1 MRCLHCGEQ
10 LALLKK
16 FTDGEF
22 CTAEHRTVYFE
33 TQQKLI
39 IERLSDS
46 NKRFQRFKRPPP
58 KPVPPTPKVELD
70 PPFAPCALGHP
81 CEIYNWAA
89 PARAFQ
95 LAFLADDLLI
105 VPPDYKF
112 KGRDIRVVRLT
123 PGLPVS
129 QVQPISAVTPKI
141 PLAGPLPAQT
151 PNPRIPSFS
160 RTTSSRPGG
169 LSRFGTA
176 IQSRA
181 REGVADPRVAGFH
194 PIGSS
199 QQHTESGLSS
209 SLSHTAAQVEP
220 APLFWTKLFRP
231 RARPAMDCETVRSEQ
246 IAPHPVDPVSR
257 VALGMPAA
265 TPAPGRK
272 QTLVPAFLDRAIR
285 IRPRQGVADPLV
297 RDYEFIDAGPAAAA
311 PDGWIGPNLPPPAI
325 REPEPVFLGQ
335 VFRMRARGPVQWKND
350 GADGMGT
357 GDAPEPLQ
365 SPVRL
370 PRLPGV
376 LASAVAPVF
385 LDRAFRMRP
394 RNGVVDLWVG
404 SYQIISAGAT
414 ESLASPPALGTL
426 PALIGECR
434 PEPVGRFCRLSPKG
448 PALPAGLA
456 SSDRI
461 GQGELEALL
470 STPATGALPVEVVT
484 NCSPVL
490 VHRMYRMRPRAA
502 MPSEGLP
509 EFERLATGAPSGL
522 SPSVTKYATPDAVI
536 AERELSTSEQPFRI
550 RPRSAVQTKSLAAFE
565 QISTGN
571 RDALISPASKGSL
584 PANIIGERQPVWL
597 DRFFRM
603 RPKSAVSTSSQAPL
617 EQIPAGG
624 PATLLSA
631 ARRGSLPANIVGTCE
646 PVWLDRTY
654 KMRPRPAVPAAD
666 QAAYERIPT
675 GVPDALLS
683 VPAKNGL
690 PADIIGDREP
700 VWLDRTYKM
709 RPRTAVPA
717 AALARFESVPTGDS
731 IAPVS
736 TVSKCGVP
744 AIASGER
751 TPIWL
756 NRFYSMRPRKAAADE
771 DLALFEQ
778 VATGEPGALV
788 PSTSKSV
795 LPAQVISD
803 LAPVWLD
810 RMFKMRPKTAV
821 AAKDLAAFE
830 IVSPGD
836 PDALLSAAF
845 KGGLPVHI
853 VDEPAPVWLDRM
865 FKMRPKTAVAAKD
878 LAVFEEVSTGDAD
891 ALLSAASKNSL
902 PAEIIGGLSLVWLD
916 RMFKMRPKM
925 AVAAKGLAAF
935 EKVST
940 GNPNALLS
948 PASKNSLP
956 AGIIGGLS
964 LVWLDRMFKM
974 RPKTAVA
981 GKDLAVFEDVSTG
994 DPDALLSAVSKNSL
1008 PADIIGEVAPV
1019 WLDRMYKMR
1028 PKPAVLAVDLAPY
1041 EQILPGGSESLQSH
1055 PALGAIPAGLVGAR
1069 EPVRVTHIYR
1079 MRPRNGVQDGRL
1091 SVYERLLTGPAES
1104 LQSDPELARLARIE
1118 AGEASPDFVQ
1128 RMFRPRPK
1136 SGAGIE
1142 TALTMLQLPTG
1153 ASELRIPSARL
1164 GTLPVSV
1171 VSEVIPQ
1178 WLDKPYR
1185 MRPRAGVSC
1194 NGFYHRAP
1202 VDMEE
1207 LTDCAHTVPAMPMG
1221 PNTQCAPALVQD
1233 PFRTPLRNPVNGTG
1247 VYTQVATG
1255 APATIRVE
1263 TVMPKM
1269 PAILMRQSRADRQE
1283 GPPKRRPPAGPAGPR
1298 MRGGMKP
1305 LEPVAIVQDPVA
1317 DEEPVPEPAQMAL
1330 APEPVEPW
1338 TILENSGP
1346 ADAMPLDMTEALGA
1360 EIPFRGALSNPILDA
1375 SDVALEIP
1383 MPARRLAP
1391 AMPGHSSCYRVM
1403 QAYQMQPALPWQRPC
1418 QIAPRAAAVMT
1429 PSIAFVVVPDQQFAR
1444 KGGLLRRYAERA
1456 AQLWVSIPRD
1466 WRWAAAGVAVFV
1478 GIFLHSTLNQG
1489 QDSAELKNMQ
1499 VASFSDNPLPPLQT
1513 AVKKDWNIF
1522 QIDLVGRAAVEMH
1535 DDFNSGLG
1543 AWQGGGDWAKS
1554 WDRDSASG
1562 VHVGSLALY
1571 LPSLALSDY
1580 DLDFRGEIA
1589 KKALG
1594 WVVRAPDLNNYYA
1607 VRLEEADSSSLP
1619 AIYIVRYAVIGGKE
1633 GPRTRVRLA
1642 LPMGK
1647 DAAYHVNMGV
1657 REQFFTLSVQGHV
1670 VDFWSDDRLKTG
1682 GIGFFSGKGEQSR
1695 IESVQLTHQYD
1706 ALGKLC
1712 AYLFPRGNPNQELRS
1727 SQQ

>member
-1 MRCLHCGEQ
+1 
-10 LALLKK
+10 LLKK

-58 KPVPPTPKVELD
+58 KPVPPTPKVEVD

-105 VPPDYKF
+105 VPPEYKF

-129 QVQPISAVTPKI
+129 QVQPISALTPKI
-141 PLAGPLPAQT
+141 PLARPLPAQT
-151 PNPRIPSFS
+151 PSLRIPPFS
-160 RTTSSRPGG
+160 RTISARPGG
-169 LSRFGTA
+169 LSTVGAT
-176 IQSRA
+176 IQSRTSQ
-181 REGVADPRVAGFH
+181 GVADP
-194 PIGSS
+194 
-199 QQHTESGLSS
+199 SGPSS
-209 SLSHTAAQVEP
+209 SLPHTAAQVEP
-220 APLFWTKLFRP
+220 APLFLTKLIRP
-231 RARPAMDCETVRSEQ
+231 RARTAMDCEAVRSEQ
-246 IAPHPVDPVSR
+246 IAPHAVDPVSR
-257 VALGMPAA
+257 VAFGMPAA
-265 TPAPGRK
+265 APTAGSK

-285 IRPRQGVADPLV
+285 IRPRIGVADPLA
-297 RDYEFIDAGPAAAA
+297 RDYEFIDAGPASAA
-311 PDGWIGPNLPPPAI
+311 PDGWIGPNLPPQAI
-325 REPEPVFLGQ
+325 PEPVPVFFGQ

-350 GADGMGT
+350 GSDGMGT

-370 PRLPGV
+370 PGVPGV
-376 LASAVAPVF
+376 LASAMAPVF

-394 RNGVVDLWVG
+394 RNGVLDLWVG
-404 SYQIISAGAT
+404 SYQIISAGAA

-426 PALIGECR
+426 PPLIGECR
-434 PEPVGRFCRLSPKG
+434 PEPVGRFYRLSPKG

-484 NCSPVL
+484 NCSPAL
-490 VHRMYRMRPRAA
+490 VDRMYRMRPRTAV
-502 MPSEGLP
+502 PSEGLP
-509 EFERLATGAPSGL
+509 EFERLPTGAPTDL
-522 SPSVTKYATPDAVI
+522 SPSLTKNASPDAVI

-550 RPRSAVQTKSLAAFE
+550 RPRSAVQTKTLAAFE
-565 QISTGN
+565 QISTGD
-571 RDALISPASKGSL
+571 RDALLSPASKGSL

-603 RPKSAVSTSSQAPL
+603 RPKSAVSTTAQAPL

-631 ARRGSLPANIVGTCE
+631 AWRGGLPANIVGTCE
-646 PVWLDRTY
+646 PVWLDRPY

-683 VPAKNGL
+683 ASAKNGL

-717 AALARFESVPTGDS
+717 AALAQFESVPTGDS

-751 TPIWL
+751 TPIL
-756 NRFYSMRPRKAAADE
+756 LDRFYSMRPRKAAADE
-771 DLALFEQ
+771 DQALFEQ
-778 VATGEPGALV
+778 VATGGPGALV
-788 PSTSKSV
+788 PSASKSV

-821 AAKDLAAFE
+821 AAKDLSAFE
-830 IVSPGD
+830 IVSTGD
-836 PDALLSAAF
+836 PGALLSAAF
-845 KGGLPVHI
+845 KNGLPVHI
-853 VDEPAPVWLDRM
+853 VGAPAPVWLDRM
-865 FKMRPKTAVAAKD
+865 FKMRPKTAVASKD
-878 LAVFEEVSTGDAD
+878 
-891 ALLSAASKNSL
+891 
-902 PAEIIGGLSLVWLD
+902 
-916 RMFKMRPKM
+916 
-925 AVAAKGLAAF
+925 LAAF
-935 EKVST
+935 EKVSA
-940 GNPNALLS
+940 GNPDALVS

-956 AGIIGGLS
+956 AGIIGGPS

-981 GKDLAVFEDVSTG
+981 SKDLASFEKVSTG
-994 DPDALLSAVSKNSL
+994 NPDALVSPASKNSL
-1008 PADIIGEVAPV
+1008 PADIIGGVAPV

-1028 PKPAVLAVDLAPY
+1028 PKPAVLDADLAPY
-1041 EQILPGGSESLQSH
+1041 EQIVPGGSESLQSH
-1055 PALGAIPAGLVGAR
+1055 AALGAIPAGLIGAR
-1069 EPVRVTHIYR
+1069 EPVQVTHIYR
-1079 MRPRNGVQDGRL
+1079 MRPRNGIQDGHL

-1118 AGEASPDFVQ
+1118 ASETSPDFVQ

-1207 LTDCAHTVPAMPMG
+1207 LTDCAHAVPAMPIG
-1221 PNTQCAPALVQD
+1221 PNTQCAPAVVQH

-1247 VYTQVATG
+1247 MYTQVATG

-1263 TVMPKM
+1263 TMMPNM

-1283 GPPKRRPPAGPAGPR
+1283 GPPKRRPPAGPTGPR
-1298 MRGGMKP
+1298 MRGAMKP
-1305 LEPVAIVQDPVA
+1305 LEPVAIAQDTVV
-1317 DEEPVPEPAQMAL
+1317 DEEPVPEPAKMAI
-1330 APEPVEPW
+1330 APEPREPW
-1338 TILENSGP
+1338 TILENSAP
-1346 ADAMPLDMTEALGA
+1346 ADAMPLDITEALGA

-1375 SDVALEIP
+1375 SDIALEIP

-1391 AMPGHSSCYRVM
+1391 AMPGHSSCYRLV

-1418 QIAPRAAAVMT
+1418 QIPPRPAAVMT
-1429 PSIAFVVVPDQQFAR
+1429 PSIAFAVVPDQQFAR

-1513 AVKKDWNIF
+1513 AVKKDWKIF
-1522 QIDLVGRAAVEMH
+1522 RIDLVGRAAVEMH

-1543 AWQGGGDWAKS
+1543 AWQGAGDWANS
-1554 WDRDSASG
+1554 WARDRASG
-1562 VHVGSLALY
+1562 VQVGALALY
-1571 LPSLALSDY
+1571 RPSLALSDY
-1580 DLDFRGEIA
+1580 NLDFRGEIA
-1589 KKALG
+1589 RKALG

-1619 AIYIVRYAVIGGKE
+1619 AIYIVRYAVIDGKE

-1647 DAAYHVNMGV
+1647 DAAYHVNMEV